1 MPAPDANSDWKSLYE
16 AALRETDSSKVAQ
29 RIALARGAI
38 LNQIEESLR
47 NPAVA
52 EHSAMDNALRNLR
65 KLARRLDCA
74 GSQAAA

>member
-1 MPAPDANSDWKSLYE
+1 MPAADANSDWKSLYE

-29 RIALARGAI
+29 RIALARVAI

-47 NPAVA
+47 NPEVA

-74 GSQAAA
+74 RSQASA